1 MNIFNL
7 FKTEE
12 EIYYQTLKKIVV
24 KQVEKKITIS
34 NLKVRVMTVQ
44 RTIETFNDK
53 MKSLEIEF
61 YELVDKNDNIGVKNN
76 LEQKDDLKLKLTTL
90 FKIENEFKQDF
101 IEGVKL
107 KIKELIDNGIT
118 TNTFNYESIQ
128 DIVNTEIPSNFE
140 RCVIFSDRLSRAY
153 FKGGRYI
160 TQEEIKGF

>member
-12 EIYYQTLKKIVV
+12 EIYYQTLKKIVIE
-24 KQVEKKITIS
+24 QVEKKITIS

-44 RTIETFNDK
+44 RTIESFNNK
-53 MKSLEIEF
+53 MKSLETEF
-61 YELVDKNDNIGVKNN
+61 YELDDKNDNIGVKNN

-101 IEGVKL
+101 IDGVKL
-107 KIKELIDNGIT
+107 KIKELIDKGIT

-128 DIVNTEIPSNFE
+128 LEDVMKTKLCLINFE
-140 RCVIFSDRLSRAY
+140 KSIDR
-153 FKGGRYI
+153 
-160 TQEEIKGF
+160 